1 MDSRD
6 KPGYDEEEGTPPMH
20 ANAPI
25 RTLEEGP
32 GGERFQECIQRGI
45 VSGSHPVVVE
55 NNEVFQLRNQL
66 DTVSY
71 FVFVMRLCN
80 A

>member
-25 RTLEEGP
+25 RTLGK
-32 GGERFQECIQRGI
+32 
-45 VSGSHPVVVE
+45 V
-55 NNEVFQLRNQL
+55 
-66 DTVSY
+66 
-71 FVFVMRLCN
+71 
-80 A
+80 